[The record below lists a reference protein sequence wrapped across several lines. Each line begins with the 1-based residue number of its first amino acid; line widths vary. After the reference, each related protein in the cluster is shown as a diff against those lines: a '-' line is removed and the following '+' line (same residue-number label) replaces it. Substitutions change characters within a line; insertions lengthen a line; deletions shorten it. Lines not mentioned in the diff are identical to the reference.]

1 MQKQIEQYIENIKK
15 DYVGFGRPQTKT
27 QQEVHENMKN
37 EFNDSIRVEPGKKY
51 IKITTAIGTSRS
63 VHSFIASKDFVTS
76 KGVEFKKGDILKA
89 ASWALPTL
97 NAPRG
102 NIFGEYV
109 VKWTGACYM
118 DGQKRLLV

>member
-51 IKITTAIGTSRS
+51 IKITTAI
-63 VHSFIASKDFVTS
+63 
-76 KGVEFKKGDILKA
+76 KA
-89 ASWALPTL
+89 ASWQNPTL

-102 NIFGEYV
+102 NIFGDYV

-118 DGQKRLLV
+118 DGQKRILV

>member
-51 IKITTAIGTSRS
+51 ILSLIHI
-63 VHSFIASKDFVTS
+63 
-76 KGVEFKKGDILKA
+76 
-89 ASWALPTL
+89 
-97 NAPRG
+97 
-102 NIFGEYV
+102 
-109 VKWTGACYM
+109 
-118 DGQKRLLV
+118 